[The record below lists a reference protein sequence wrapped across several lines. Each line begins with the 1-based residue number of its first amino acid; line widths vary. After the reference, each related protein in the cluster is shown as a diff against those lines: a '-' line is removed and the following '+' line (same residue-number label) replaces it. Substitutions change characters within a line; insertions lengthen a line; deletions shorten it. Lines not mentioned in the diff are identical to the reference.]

1 MDGTLLDSP
10 SKANINGRSP
20 LSFSYLILIHSSS
33 ILKPPARRL
42 LLLSARTAGGCVAVE
57 CGPGGG
63 LRGVGHALAHGL
75 VLHGA
80 RHELG
85 LRLRH
90 RGTRRPVNA
99 VNLEQRGTEDVSLL
113 VLLQV
118 KVRVGQGRFHDF
130 RIFNHNECVNCK
142 ILMFYAVAELR
153 TLVIG

>member
-1 MDGTLLDSP
+1 MDSPSP
-10 SKANINGRSP
+10 SKANINGRGP
-20 LSFSYLILIHSSS
+20 LSFSYLILIHASF
-33 ILKPPARRL
+33 ILKPSARW

-99 VNLEQRGTEDVSLL
+99 VNLEQRGKQDV
-113 VLLQV
+113 
-118 KVRVGQGRFHDF
+118 
-130 RIFNHNECVNCK
+130 
-142 ILMFYAVAELR
+142 
-153 TLVIG
+153 